1 MPQIRFDWK
10 QDRDSQLRRALRALE
25 AGAVLVGVPDDV
37 QEHLQH
43 VSTERDVP
51 VEAYRAEDG
60 WCLYREDV
68 EHEIPLPE
76 PVEA

>member
-37 QEHLQH
+37 HGRL
-43 VSTERDVP
+43 ERASAEREIAL
-51 VEAYRAEDG
+51 EAFRSEDG

-68 EHEIPLPE
+68 EHEIPLPD